1 MATNKSKLGHSATH
15 VLALTLLGEEHIGK
29 WVFKERKK
37 TANRKDKDNWC
48 VGTLLLLQELK
59 LDNFWK
65 YGFLGTRE
73 KWRDL
78 VRGRVRKRE
87 EDAWRRRVASRPRLG
102 TYRKIK
108 RSLEL
113 EEYLDVLEGQR
124 KRNIIEIRS
133 GVNQLE
139 MEQGRRRKVKR
150 EDRVCKICACEVEDE
165 EHFLLRCKL
174 YDDIRERWKE
184 DIGVQSHLDNEK
196 TLERMIGTGKWK
208 FRWRCAGKNV
218 SEMLERRRSA
228 LTTDRTR

>member
-1 MATNKSKLGHSATH
+1 
-15 VLALTLLGEEHIGK
+15 
-29 WVFKERKK
+29 
-37 TANRKDKDNWC
+37 
-48 VGTLLLLQELK
+48 
-59 LDNFWK
+59 
-65 YGFLGTRE
+65 
-73 KWRDL
+73 
-78 VRGRVRKRE
+78 
-87 EDAWRRRVASRPRLG
+87 
-102 TYRKIK
+102 
-108 RSLEL
+108 
-113 EEYLDVLEGQR
+113 
-124 KRNIIEIRS
+124 
-133 GVNQLE
+133 
-139 MEQGRRRKVKR
+139 MEQGRRRKLKR